1 MSDLELDT
9 LPDLP
14 QRPLLAALA
23 HDLWNDHAV
32 SALWL
37 GGSLARGAGDAY
49 SDVDLRVALAP
60 PDSVPESVPA
70 SARRLTEKIAYNL
83 TRRFAGDAVLH
94 HMLLD
99 DGQIYDLWVQA
110 ATRPPGDEARRVLGC
125 RDEWLADQLKG
136 GEDPSVRFEPA
147 DPEKI
152 RAVVGTFWISQRK
165 HQRVFYRGLELLAW
179 EGDHRLRQDI
189 LRLWYV
195 WETGDDCGALPP
207 MTIHTLTPALR
218 AVQDGRGADAL
229 RLLGGPSGTAEGLRE
244 AAGWLCD
251 EMAVLGR
258 RLANRLGFEYPAAAE
273 EAAMRGWARFPVA

>member
-1 MSDLELDT
+1 MSDLDLDA

-14 QRPLLAALA
+14 QCPLLAALA
-23 HDLWNDHAV
+23 RDLWDDPAV

-37 GGSLARGAGDAY
+37 GGSLARGARDAY

-60 PDSVPESVPA
+60 TDSVPESVPA
-70 SARRLTEKIAYNL
+70 SARRLTEKIAYSL

-99 DGQIYDLWVQA
+99 DGQIYDLWVQT

-136 GEDPSVRFEPA
+136 GEDPSVRPRPA
-147 DPEKI
+147 DPEEI
-152 RAVVGTFWISQRK
+152 RTVIGVFWISQRK
-165 HQRVFYRGLELLAW
+165 HQRVLFRGLDLLAW

-195 WETGDDCGALPP
+195 WETGNDCGALPP
-207 MTIHTLTPALR
+207 MTIHTLMPALR

-229 RLLGGPSGTAEGLRE
+229 RLLGGPTGTGEELKE
-244 AAGWLCD
+244 SAGWLCD
-251 EMAVLGR
+251 EMAVVGR
-258 RLANRLGFEYPAAAE
+258 RLADRFGFEYLAAAE
-273 EAAMRGWARFPVA
+273 EVARRGWARFPVA